1 MWELG
6 PDADEP
12 EWKTVETPFSNDL
25 FEVVSTVAGPYA
37 IGDGGVIVANR
48 GNGWETI
55 VEDGP
60 NVRSNQL
67 RGMDVTDDGRRIWF
81 AGSSGA
87 IGCYDI
93 ETRRKFDYSYPKE
106 MTSTWEGLAVSG
118 ETGDE
123 KLLVANGSGEI
134 LPVTVHGFDVNW
146 GVTSKPND
154 QGSKVAGLAASPNGY
169 GYAVDTSGNAFKTTE
184 DDGWEGIGIVNAQVK
199 FYDVWAGE
207 NERVYVAAGD
217 GRVYRYDD
225 SYQSWTPIRVGEK
238 SLRAFDKYG
247 DQLVALGDAGAFY
260 QRIDGGERWEKRH
273 TPTESVLNDVALG
286 EPDVAVGKSGLV
298 IERPRGAPRDARS
311 SADGDNFDGRG
322 ESYDPSDADT
332 EGTDADS
339 SNGAGSESADG
350 TSEAGTGD
358 GSGGSGSVATGDSS
372 GSPSDGST
380 NESGSD
386 GDSSS
391 SSDA

>member
-12 EWKTVETPFSNDL
+12 EWQSVETPFPTDL

-37 IGDGGVIVANR
+37 IGDGGVIVADR
-48 GNGWETI
+48 GDGWEVI
-55 VEDGP
+55 IEDGP

-67 RGMDVTDDGRRIWF
+67 RGLDVTDDGRRIWF

-134 LPVTVHGFDVNW
+134 LPVTIHGFDVNW
-146 GVTSKPND
+146 GVTSKPNE
-154 QGSKVAGLAASPNGY
+154 QGSKVAALAASPDGY
-169 GYAVDTSGNAFKTTE
+169 GYAVDTSGNAYKTTK
-184 DDGWEGIGIVNAQVK
+184 DDGWVDIGIVNSQVK
-199 FYDVWAGE
+199 FYDIWAGE

-225 SYQSWTPIRVGEK
+225 SYQGWTPIRVGEK
-238 SLRAFDKYG
+238 SLRAFDTYG

-260 QRIDGGERWEKRH
+260 QRIDGGERWEQRH

-286 EPDVAVGKSGLV
+286 TPDVAVGKSGLV
-298 IERPRGAPRDARS
+298 IERPRGEPRDART
-311 SADGDNFDGRG
+311 SADGDTFDGRG

-332 EGTDADS
+332 ES
-339 SNGAGSESADG
+339 QGAES
-350 TSEAGTGD
+350 
-358 GSGGSGSVATGDSS
+358 
-372 GSPSDGST
+372 SDGS
-380 NESGSD
+380 SAGSPD
-386 GDSSS
+386 GSSESSS
-391 SSDA
+391 PSSDSPSESNSSDSAND